1 MNLGQVRT
9 RFQTLLNRDDCDGD
23 QADEFLSLALGRIQ
37 RELRAPMMERV
48 HYVDVSGEYLETLQ
62 LPVDYLEGIEVLVN
76 GTPLRRESFRGL
88 MQRATALGNSPC
100 LYARYRNSLYFR
112 GSIPPGMRVEVLYYG
127 EFTALSDDAADN
139 ELTLSAPELL
149 IYAALSY
156 AGDHFQH
163 DLRAEWEGRYV
174 SLLTALQE
182 QVRADEFA
190 GGSMAINPAYS
201 DPGF

>member
-1 MNLGQVRT
+1 MNLGQVRA
-9 RFQTLLNRDDCDGD
+9 RFMALLNRDDLEDA

-37 RELRAPMMERV
+37 RELRAPMQERV
-48 HYVDVSGEYLETLQ
+48 HYVDVEGQYLETLQ

-76 GTPLRRESFRGL
+76 GTPLRRESLRGL
-88 MQRATALGNSPC
+88 MQRATALGSTPC

-112 GSIPPGMRVEVLYYG
+112 GAVPPGMRVEVLYYG
-127 EFTALSDDAADN
+127 EFTPLADDEADN

-174 SLLTALQE
+174 SLLQALQE

-190 GGSMAINPAYS
+190 GGSMAVNPAYA